1 MARKATKVFKA
12 ALSVLHYTGLSRL
25 IAPLTRGNGVFLTLH
40 RVCPE
45 PPGEFE
51 PNRILKITPE
61 FLETAIRQVQAQG
74 YEIVS
79 LDEAARRIK
88 QGPDA
93 RPFACFTFDD
103 GYRDNRE
110 HAYPVFKRL
119 NLPFAIYIPT
129 AYADGQGDLWWL
141 KLEEAIKRTDELTVT
156 LEGRVRHFDTDTAR
170 GKWNA
175 FSEIYWT
182 LRKLPERELRACVSR
197 IARDAGY
204 DASQLCADMVM
215 NWNEIRALAQDPL
228 VTIGAHTRHHYALSK
243 LSEADVRTE
252 IALSVRRIEQELGRP
267 CVHFSFPY
275 GDATSAGE
283 REFAIA
289 KDLGLT
295 TAVTTQKGVLTSA
308 HADRMTGLP
317 RVSINGD
324 YQKSRYV
331 EVMLT
336 GLPFVLRAFVKRLLA
351 FVNGALSALSPRPD
365 AASTLS
371 TRLLAAPREAQQRHS
386 K

>member
-1 MARKATKVFKA
+1 M
-12 ALSVLHYTGLSRL
+12 
-25 IAPLTRGNGVFLTLH
+25 
-40 RVCPE
+40 
-45 PPGEFE
+45 
-51 PNRILKITPE
+51 
-61 FLETAIRQVQAQG
+61 
-74 YEIVS
+74 
-79 LDEAARRIK
+79 
-88 QGPDA
+88 
-93 RPFACFTFDD
+93 
-103 GYRDNRE
+103 
-110 HAYPVFKRL
+110 
-119 NLPFAIYIPT
+119 
-129 AYADGQGDLWWL
+129 
-141 KLEEAIKRTDELTVT
+141 
-156 LEGRVRHFDTDTAR
+156 
-170 GKWNA
+170 
-175 FSEIYWT
+175 
-182 LRKLPERELRACVSR
+182 SR

-228 VTIGAHTRHHYALSK
+228 VTIGAHTRHHYALAK

-308 HADRMTGLP
+308 HADCMTGLP

-331 EVMLT
+331 RGHVDGVAVRSARLRQAAA
-336 GLPFVLRAFVKRLLA
+336 GLREGRAWRPQPPSGRCIHVINAPAGSTQR
-351 FVNGALSALSPRPD
+351 SP
-365 AASTLS
+365 AT
-371 TRLLAAPREAQQRHS
+371 T
-386 K
+386 

>member
-12 ALSVLHYTGLSRL
+12 ALSVLHYTGMSRL
-25 IAPLTRGNGVFLTLH
+25 FAPLTRGNGVFLTLH

-45 PPGEFE
+45 PPGDFE

-61 FLETAIRQVQAQG
+61 FLETAIREVQAQR
-74 YEIVS
+74 YDIVS
-79 LDEAARRIK
+79 LDEAARRMK
-88 QGPDA
+88 QGAGA

-110 HAYPVFKRL
+110 YAYPIFKRL

-129 AYADGQGDLWWL
+129 AYADWQGDLWWL
-141 KLEEAIKRTDELTVT
+141 KLEEAIKRTDELTIT

-170 GKWNA
+170 GKWDA
-175 FSEIYWT
+175 FREIYWA
-182 LRKLPERELRACVSR
+182 LRALPERELRACVSR

-204 DASQLCADMVM
+204 DASHLCADMVM

-228 VTIGAHTRHHYALSK
+228 VTIGAHTRHHYALAK
-243 LSEADVRTE
+243 LSDADVRTE

-267 CVHFSFPY
+267 CLHFSYPY

-289 KDLGLT
+289 KELGLT

-308 HADRMTGLP
+308 HADCMTGLP
-317 RVSINGD
+317 RVSLNGD

-331 EVMLT
+331 QVMLT

-351 FVNGALSALSPRPD
+351 LGEGTPGALSPRPG

-371 TRLLAAPREAQQRHS
+371 ARLLAAPKEALQRHS